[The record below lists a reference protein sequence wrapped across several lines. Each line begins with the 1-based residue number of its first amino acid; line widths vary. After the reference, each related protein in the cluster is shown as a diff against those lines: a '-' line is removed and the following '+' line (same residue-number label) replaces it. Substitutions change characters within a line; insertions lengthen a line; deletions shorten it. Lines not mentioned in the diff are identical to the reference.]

1 MPSPRWIRHAAIVG
15 VPLLIGAAGWST
27 IRPSHGRVWVAE
39 HARLPRAERDGSLVR
54 IHDMRDFRYDSLN
67 RPLPAY
73 RTRTVDL
80 DRLETVW
87 FVLTPF
93 ERDRRGPAHAFLSF
107 GFADSQYIAI
117 SIEAR
122 REAGESY
129 SLVGG
134 LLKRFELAYII
145 GEERDLIGN
154 RVLVQDDDVY
164 VYPVRA
170 TTAQARTLFIDMIEA
185 VNALYDRPAF
195 YGTLRR
201 NCTTVI
207 LDHVNRVASRRIR
220 YGPRVLLPGYS
231 DALALDLGI
240 IDTDLPLD
248 EARRRFRVND
258 RAARFADDPAF
269 PSRIRHR
276 TDERD

>member
-1 MPSPRWIRHAAIVG
+1 
-15 VPLLIGAAGWST
+15 
-27 IRPSHGRVWVAE
+27 
-39 HARLPRAERDGSLVR
+39 
-54 IHDMRDFRYDSLN
+54 
-67 RPLPAY
+67 
-73 RTRTVDL
+73 
-80 DRLETVW
+80 
-87 FVLTPF
+87 
-93 ERDRRGPAHAFLSF
+93 
-107 GFADSQYIAI
+107 
-117 SIEAR
+117 
-122 REAGESY
+122 
-129 SLVGG
+129 LVGG